1 MFNDLH
7 NIQYPAPKKVRKM
20 TSRERILTALNKGEP
35 DQVPIFELYINEPN
49 IVDIARMIDPESV
62 KIQAGMDKFGDES
75 FDVLDL
81 YCMIIEKL
89 EIDATC
95 TNFSIGINNI
105 SDDRGVDKYDT
116 VYVLSEH
123 GEPTP
128 IDGPVKNRNDLA
140 DFDPVSKITLDDFAK
155 VKYVID
161 KVGKEKAHFVSVT
174 DPFKSSWRWRGG
186 MQNLLMD
193 YATNPQ
199 MVHELASIASD
210 FDNAAIDIIAELGAD
225 VITVPGDLA
234 GEYTTIM
241 SPKHYREFIK
251 PYHEKLVKHAH
262 DKGLKIIKHSDGN
275 LWSIMD
281 DLLEVGFDGIH
292 PIQPQCMDIGEVK
305 AYMKDRACV
314 LGNID
319 CRDLLVNGTPDE
331 VRATVKA
338 TIQSAAPGGGYI
350 ISSSNSIHP
359 GCKSENYLAMVEAVK
374 IFGKYPIA

>member
-1 MFNDLH
+1 MSGSLCRDI
-7 NIQYPAPKKVRKM
+7 IQKGSKM
-20 TSRERILTALNKGEP
+20 KSKERILTALNRNEP

-49 IVDIARMIDPESV
+49 IVDIARIIEPESV
-62 KIQAGMDKFGDES
+62 NINAGKDKFGDES
-75 FDVLDL
+75 LAVLDL

-95 TNFSIGINNI
+95 TNFSIGIENI
-105 SDDRGVDKYDT
+105 SDEKGKDKYGT

-128 IDGPVKNRNDLA
+128 IDGAIKSKNDLA
-140 DFDPVSKITLDDFAK
+140 GFDPVSKMTHDDFAK

-161 KVGKEKAHFVSVT
+161 KVGKDKAHFVSIT

-186 MQNLLMD
+186 MQNLLVD
-193 YATNPQ
+193 YATDPE
-199 MVHELASIASD
+199 MVHKLANIASD
-210 FDNAAIDIIAELGAD
+210 FDNKAIDIIASLGAD
-225 VITVPGDLA
+225 AVIVPGDIA

-241 SPKHYREFIK
+241 SPEHYREFIK
-251 PYHEKLVKHAH
+251 PYHKKLVEHAH
-262 DKGLKIIKHSDGN
+262 DRGLKIIKHSDGN
-275 LWSIMD
+275 LWSILD
-281 DLLEVGFDGIH
+281 DLIEAGFDGIH

-305 AYMKDRACV
+305 SYIKDKACV

-331 VRATVKA
+331 VDMTVKE
-338 TIQSAAPGGGYI
+338 TIQKAASNGGYI

-359 GCKSENYLAMVEAVK
+359 GCKSENYLSMVNAVK
-374 IFGKYPIA
+374 KYGKYPI

>member
-1 MFNDLH
+1 MN
-7 NIQYPAPKKVRKM
+7 
-20 TSRERILTALNKGEP
+20 SRHRILTALSTREP

-49 IVDIARMIDPESV
+49 IVDLARIIAPESINI
-62 KIQAGMDKFGDES
+62 KAGKDKFGDES
-75 FDVLDL
+75 FAILDL
-81 YCMIIEKL
+81 YCLLIDKL
-89 EIDATC
+89 RLDATC
-95 TNFSIGINNI
+95 TNFSIGIEIIGN
-105 SDDRGVDKYDT
+105 DLGKDKYGT
-116 VYVLSEH
+116 TYMLSEH

-128 IDGPVKNRNDLA
+128 IDGPIKLPADLIG
-140 DFDPVSKITLDDFAK
+140 FDPVSKLVSDDFVK

-161 KVGKEKAHFVSVT
+161 KVGKEKAHFVSIT

-193 YATNPQ
+193 YVLNPQ
-199 MVHELASIASD
+199 MVHDLASIASD
-210 FDNAAIDIIAELGAD
+210 FDNVAIDMIASSGAD
-225 VITVPGDLA
+225 VVIVPGDLA

-241 SPKHYREFIK
+241 SPQHYREFIK

-275 LWSIMD
+275 LWSILD

-305 AYMKDRACV
+305 SHLKGKACV

-319 CRDLLVNGTPDE
+319 CRDLLVSGTPDE
-331 VRATVKA
+331 VDITVKE
-338 TIQSAAPGGGYI
+338 TIQKAAPEGGYI

-359 GCKSENYLAMVEAVK
+359 GCKSENYLAMVNASK
-374 IFGKYPIA
+374 KYGKYPILQT

>member
-1 MFNDLH
+1 M
-7 NIQYPAPKKVRKM
+7 K
-20 TSRERILTALNKGEP
+20 SRERIMTALNKGEP

-49 IVDIARMIDPESV
+49 IVDIAKIIDPESV
-62 KIQAGMDKFGDES
+62 KIKAGKDKFGDES
-75 FDVLDL
+75 LAVLDL

-89 EIDATC
+89 GLDATC
-95 TNFSIGINNI
+95 TNFSIGIDNI
-105 SDDRGVDKYDT
+105 SDNKGRDKYGT

-128 IDGPVKNRNDLA
+128 IDGPIKSRLDLA
-140 DFDPVSKITLDDFAK
+140 GFDPVSKITPDDFAK

-193 YATNPQ
+193 YVLNPQ
-199 MVHELASIASD
+199 MVHELANIASD
-210 FDNAAIDIIAELGAD
+210 FDNAAIDIIASLGAD

-234 GEYTTIM
+234 GEFTTIM

-251 PYHEKLVKHAH
+251 PYHKRLVKHAH

-305 AYMKDRACV
+305 SYMKGKACV

-319 CRDLLVNGTPDE
+319 CRDLLVNGTPEE
-331 VRATVKA
+331 VDATVKE
-338 TIQSAAPGGGYI
+338 TIQKAAPDGGYI

-359 GCKSENYLAMVEAVK
+359 GCKSENYLVMVNAVK
-374 IFGKYPIA
+374 KYGKYPI

>member
-1 MFNDLH
+1 MYG
-7 NIQYPAPKKVRKM
+7 IKKGIIIEFRGKKM
-20 TSRERILTALNKGEP
+20 TSRERILTALNKGQP

-49 IVDIARMIDPESV
+49 IVDIARIIEPESV
-62 KIQAGMDKFGDES
+62 KIQAGKDKFGDES
-75 FDVLDL
+75 LAVLDL
-81 YCMIIEKL
+81 YCMIINKL

-95 TNFSIGINNI
+95 TNFSIGISNI
-105 SDDRGVDKYDT
+105 SDDRGIDKYGT
-116 VYVLSEH
+116 VYVLSDH

-128 IDGPVKNRNDLA
+128 IDGPIKSRDDLIG
-140 DFDPVSKITLDDFAK
+140 FDPASKITHDDFAK

-161 KVGKEKAHFVSVT
+161 KLGKEKAHFVSVT

-193 YATNPQ
+193 YATDPQ
-199 MVHELASIASD
+199 MVHELANIASD
-210 FDNAAIDIIAELGAD
+210 FDNTAIDMIASLGAD

-234 GEYTTIM
+234 GEYATIM
-241 SPKHYREFIK
+241 SPQHYREFIK
-251 PYHEKLVKHAH
+251 PYHQRLVQHAH

-305 AYMKDRACV
+305 AYMKGKACV

-319 CRDLLVNGTPDE
+319 CRDLLVNGTPKE
-331 VRATVKA
+331 VTKTVID
-338 TIQSAAPGGGYI
+338 TIHKSAHDGGYI

-359 GCKSENYLAMVEAVK
+359 GCKSENYLAMVSATK
-374 IFGKYPIA
+374 KYGKYPIV